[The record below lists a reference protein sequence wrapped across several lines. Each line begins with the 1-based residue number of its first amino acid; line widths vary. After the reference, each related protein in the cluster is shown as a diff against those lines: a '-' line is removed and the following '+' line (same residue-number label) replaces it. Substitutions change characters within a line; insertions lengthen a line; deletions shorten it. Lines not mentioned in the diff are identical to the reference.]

1 MDRVMTTKLEKYIDE
16 KGLVET
22 SDPEIGKPI
31 FRRPG
36 FDGVPLLNELDRRL
50 SETLREAREA
60 TGLTMAEV
68 APFLGLHN
76 QVYGRYERNETPMQV
91 SRLIHLSEVLDFSP
105 IDLIM
110 AIAPSRLGKTQSEAD
125 KRRKLIKVVESLP
138 IDAVESLLVLI
149 EAMAKLPQN
158 DG

>member
-1 MDRVMTTKLEKYIDE
+1 MTTKLEKYIED

-22 SDPEIGKPI
+22 TDPEIGKPI
-31 FRRPG
+31 FRQRS
-36 FDGVPLLNELDRRL
+36 FDGVPELNELARRVA
-50 SETLREAREA
+50 EALRQAREQ

-68 APFLGLHN
+68 SPLVGLHS

-110 AIAPSRLGKTQSEAD
+110 AAAPYRWGNTQCEAD
-125 KRRKLIKVVESLP
+125 RRRKLIKVVEALP

-149 EAMAKLPQN
+149 GAMAKLRP
-158 DG
+158 DEE